1 MKQPILVLIKP
12 DAVVRDLCGYILA
25 RLAGEGFEVVS
36 AKMMKVDRRLA
47 EEHYR
52 HLKTKPFFEE
62 TVLLLMGHFHKRV
75 KVLALVCCGE
85 DAVRKCRKFVGATNP
100 EDAAPTSI
108 RGQLGRITTKG
119 VFENAIHASSSSKEA
134 RREIQL
140 WFKKSEIA
148 SPDIQKRIWT

>member
-1 MKQPILVLIKP
+1 MKQLILVLVKP

-25 RLAGEGFEVVS
+25 RLLEAGLEVVA

-52 HLKTKPFFEE
+52 HLKKKPFFEE
-62 TVLLLMGHFHKRV
+62 TVLLLMGHFHKRA
-75 KVLALVCCGE
+75 KVLALVCCG
-85 DAVRKCRKFVGATNP
+85 DGAVKKCRKLVGATNP

-119 VFENAIHASSSSKEA
+119 VFENAIHASSSSAEA

-140 WFKKSEIA
+140 WFKRDEIA
-148 SPDIQKRIWT
+148 SSDIQKRIWV